1 MRTISCVLMT
11 LAVVVTSA
19 CGATARSGSTATTQ
33 VSGPTVTGA
42 TISFRTLDNGKD
54 TNSQVTLQLLRP
66 NNELGGELRIV
77 GMKFDDNTQIAPMAM
92 SVSGP
97 FHMSDINDGSVRI
110 RMTPD
115 GRDTWT
121 FDMRLVL
128 NFSDNSQR
136 TFAWQGIRLD
146 EKAPERTLPL
156 APARV
161 I

>member
-1 MRTISCVLMT
+1 VLLALTVAMT
-11 LAVVVTSA
+11 AA
-19 CGATARSGSTATTQ
+19 CGATRSRSTNTTQ
-33 VSGPTVTGA
+33 TSGPVLTST

-54 TNSQVTLQLLRP
+54 
-66 NNELGGELRIV
+66 
-77 GMKFDDNTQIAPMAM
+77 M

-97 FHMSDINDGSVRI
+97 FHMSDTNDGSLRI

-121 FDMRLVL
+121 FDLRLVL